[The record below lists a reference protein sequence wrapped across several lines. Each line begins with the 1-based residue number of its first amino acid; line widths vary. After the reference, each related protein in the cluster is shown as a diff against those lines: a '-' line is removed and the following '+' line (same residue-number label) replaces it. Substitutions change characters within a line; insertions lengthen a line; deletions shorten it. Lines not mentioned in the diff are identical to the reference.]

1 MGRKRLITDS
11 FQVVKRQ
18 QRDPDTKEGTLQP
31 SECLAHGGAGPPED
45 GLIPQP
51 GKAGALDGTAGSRD
65 AEAVPV
71 PADVPPGGSLHPAQL
86 EMLKQFD
93 LSWEYGP
100 CTGITRLQRWERAE
114 SLGLSPPVTVRETL
128 LEHEGDVSFMHC
140 LWHDY
145 PL

>member
-18 QRDPDTKEGTLQP
+18 RQDPDTKKGSLQP
-31 SECLAHGGAGPPED
+31 EV
-45 GLIPQP
+45 
-51 GKAGALDGTAGSRD
+51 
-65 AEAVPV
+65 VPV
-71 PADVPPGGSLHPAQL
+71 PDDAPPGGSLHPAPL

-100 CTGITRLQRWERAE
+100 CTGITRLQRWERAK
-114 SLGLSPPVTVRETL
+114 SLGLNPPLTVRETL
-128 LEHEGDVSFMHC
+128 LEREGDPSFMHC

>member
-1 MGRKRLITDS
+1 MVCDPVEDAVWTQLGAMGRKRLITDS

-18 QRDPDTKEGTLQP
+18 RRDPDTKEGSLQP
-31 SECLAHGGAGPPED
+31 
-45 GLIPQP
+45 
-51 GKAGALDGTAGSRD
+51 
-65 AEAVPV
+65 EAVPV
-71 PADVPPGGSLHPAQL
+71 PAESPTDSSLHPAQL

-114 SLGLSPPVTVRETL
+114 SLGLSPPLMVRETL
-128 LEHEGDVSFMHC
+128 LEHEGDPSFMHC
-140 LWHDY
+140 LWRDY

>member
-11 FQVVKRQ
+11 FRVVKRQ
-18 QRDPDTKEGTLQP
+18 RRDRDTKEG
-31 SECLAHGGAGPPED
+31 SPED
-45 GLIPQP
+45 GLRPEP
-51 GKAGALDGTAGSRD
+51 GTAGVPGGTAGSCN
-65 AEAVPV
+65 AEVVSV
-71 PADVPPGGSLHPAQL
+71 PADAPSGGSPHPANL

-114 SLGLSPPVTVRETL
+114 FLGLSPPLTVRETL
-128 LEHEGDVSFMHC
+128 LEHKGDPSFMQC
-140 LWHDY
+140 LWHGY

>member
-18 QRDPDTKEGTLQP
+18 RRAPDTKEE
-31 SECLAHGGAGPPED
+31 SPED
-45 GLIPQP
+45 GLILEP
-51 GKAGALDGTAGSRD
+51 GTAGSRH

-71 PADVPPGGSLHPAQL
+71 PADAPPGGSPCPAQL

-100 CTGITRLQRWERAE
+100 CTGITRLQRWERAK
-114 SLGLSPPVTVRETL
+114 SLGLSPPITVWETL
-128 LEHEGDVSFMHC
+128 LEHEGDPSFLH
-140 LWHDY
+140 
-145 PL
+145 

>member
-18 QRDPDTKEGTLQP
+18 HRDPDTKEGSLQP
-31 SECLAHGGAGPPED
+31 
-45 GLIPQP
+45 
-51 GKAGALDGTAGSRD
+51 
-65 AEAVPV
+65 EAVPV
-71 PADVPPGGSLHPAQL
+71 PAESPTDSSLHPAQL

-114 SLGLSPPVTVRETL
+114 SLGLSPPLMVRETL
-128 LEHEGDVSFMHC
+128 LEHEGDPSFMHC

>member
-18 QRDPDTKEGTLQP
+18 RQDPDTKKGSLQP
-31 SECLAHGGAGPPED
+31 EV
-45 GLIPQP
+45 
-51 GKAGALDGTAGSRD
+51 
-65 AEAVPV
+65 VPV
-71 PADVPPGGSLHPAQL
+71 PDDAPPGGSLHPAPL

-100 CTGITRLQRWERAE
+100 CTGITRLQRWERAK
-114 SLGLSPPVTVRETL
+114 SLGLSPPLTVRETL
-128 LEHEGDVSFMHC
+128 LEREGDPSFMHC

>member
-18 QRDPDTKEGTLQP
+18 RQDPDTKKGSLQP
-31 SECLAHGGAGPPED
+31 GEC
-45 GLIPQP
+45 
-51 GKAGALDGTAGSRD
+51 
-65 AEAVPV
+65 
-71 PADVPPGGSLHPAQL
+71 GSLHPAPL

-100 CTGITRLQRWERAE
+100 CTGITRLQRWERAK
-114 SLGLSPPVTVRETL
+114 SLGLNPPLTVRETL
-128 LEHEGDVSFMHC
+128 LEREGDPSFMHC